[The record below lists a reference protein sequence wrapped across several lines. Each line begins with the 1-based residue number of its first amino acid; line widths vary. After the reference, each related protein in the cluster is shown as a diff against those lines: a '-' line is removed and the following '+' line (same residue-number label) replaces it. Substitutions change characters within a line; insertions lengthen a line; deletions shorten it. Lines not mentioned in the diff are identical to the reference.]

1 MLFSDEERLLKLA
14 PAKYRS
20 QAAALIRQFQNRG
33 NELTWNSDGVIFID
47 QVSIPQSN
55 IFALFPYL
63 FKHKHPKTLNGFQD
77 FVQKIREMQL
87 QHLIVTKTG
96 QSISPQ
102 VSTQVSNADLSRN
115 SQNWWYLGD

>member
-1 MLFSDEERLLKLA
+1 MLFSDVERLLKLA

-33 NELTWNSDGVIFID
+33 NELTWNSDSVIFID
-47 QVSIPQSN
+47 KVSIPQSN

>member
-47 QVSIPQSN
+47 QVSMTKN
-55 IFALFPYL
+55 IFCSF
-63 FKHKHPKTLNGFQD
+63 T
-77 FVQKIREMQL
+77 
-87 QHLIVTKTG
+87 
-96 QSISPQ
+96 PQ
-102 VSTQVSNADLSRN
+102 V
-115 SQNWWYLGD
+115 